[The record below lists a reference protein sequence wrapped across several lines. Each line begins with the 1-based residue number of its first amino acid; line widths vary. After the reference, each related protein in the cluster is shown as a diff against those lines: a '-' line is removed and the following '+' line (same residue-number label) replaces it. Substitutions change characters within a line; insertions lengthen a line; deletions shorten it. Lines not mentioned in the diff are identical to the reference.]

1 MTSPFYEPFGARPL
15 TFPIETEATIRRR
28 MLTICNDHGRK
39 VVDITRQ
46 LVQMLDALAGGK
58 GKEAKSNYDQM
69 LIMIEETDK
78 LKATLLTEVASV
90 GSLLIN
96 REDFLR
102 LIFKVSEIA
111 DIAEAVAFR
120 LDGIM
125 AKKWKVDSKQM
136 KAIASLMGLV
146 LEEMVRLRDTMMSLN
161 LNPDKAMQLS
171 KSVEAVERKIDFE
184 HRNLDLELLASK
196 SPIQSVLLL
205 RDIVQRLEAMADTG
219 LDVVD
224 LVRVIAVVG

>member
-1 MTSPFYEPFGARPL
+1 L

-39 VVDITRQ
+39 VVDITRE
-46 LVQMLDALAGGK
+46 LAQMLDSLAA
-58 GKEAKSNYDQM
+58 GKEKDARSHYDQM
-69 LIMIEETDK
+69 LKMMEEIEK

-102 LIFKVSEIA
+102 LIFQVSEIA
-111 DIAEAVAFR
+111 DNAEALAFL
-120 LDGIM
+120 LDGLM
-125 AKKWKVDSKQM
+125 SKRMKVESKQM

-146 LEEMVRLRDTMMSLN
+146 LEEMVRLRDAMTSLS
-161 LNPDKAMQLS
+161 LNPDKAIQLS
-171 KSVEAVERKIDFE
+171 KSVEAVERKIDLE
-184 HRNLDLELLASK
+184 HRNLDLEILSSK
-196 SPIQSVLLL
+196 SPFQSVLIL
-205 RDIVQRLEAMADTG
+205 REIVQHIERIADLG
-219 LDVVD
+219 IDVVD

>member
-1 MTSPFYEPFGARPL
+1 
-15 TFPIETEATIRRR
+15 
-28 MLTICNDHGRK
+28 MLTICNDHARK

-46 LVQMLDALAGGK
+46 LAQMLDALAAGK
-58 GKEAKSNYDQM
+58 VKEAKSNYDQM
-69 LIMIEETDK
+69 LVMMEETDK
-78 LKATLLTEVASV
+78 LKTTLLTEVASV

-102 LIFKVSEIA
+102 LIFKVSEIS
-111 DIAEAVAFR
+111 DMAEAVAFR

-125 AKKWKVDSKQM
+125 AKKLKVDNKQM
-136 KAIASLMGLV
+136 KAIASLTGLV

-171 KSVEAVERKIDFE
+171 KSVEAVERKIDLE
-184 HRNLDLELLASK
+184 HRNLDLEIVASK
-196 SPIQSVLLL
+196 SSIQSVLLL

>member
-1 MTSPFYEPFGARPL
+1 L

-39 VVDITRQ
+39 VVDITRE
-46 LVQMLDALAGGK
+46 LAQMLDSLAV
-58 GKEAKSNYDQM
+58 GKEKDAKSHYYQM
-69 LIMIEETDK
+69 LKMMEEIEK

-102 LIFKVSEIA
+102 LIFQVSEIA
-111 DIAEAVAFR
+111 DNAEALAFL
-120 LDGIM
+120 LDGLM
-125 AKKWKVDSKQM
+125 SKKMKVESKHM

-146 LEEMVRLRDTMMSLN
+146 LEEMVRLRDAMTSLS
-161 LNPDKAMQLS
+161 LNPDKAIQLS
-171 KSVEAVERKIDFE
+171 KSVEAVERKIDLE
-184 HRNLDLELLASK
+184 HRNLDLEILSSK
-196 SPIQSVLLL
+196 SSFQSVLIL
-205 RDIVQRLEAMADTG
+205 REIVQHIERIADIG
-219 LDVVD
+219 IDVVD

>member
-1 MTSPFYEPFGARPL
+1 M

-28 MLTICNDHGRK
+28 MLTICNDHARK

-46 LVQMLDALAGGK
+46 LTQMLDALAGGK
-58 GKEAKSNYDQM
+58 VKEAKSNYDQM
-69 LIMIEETDK
+69 LIMMEETDK
-78 LKATLLTEVASV
+78 LKTTLLTEVASV

-102 LIFKVSEIA
+102 LIFKVSEIS
-111 DIAEAVAFR
+111 DMAEAVAFR

-125 AKKWKVDSKQM
+125 AKKLKIDNKQM
-136 KAIASLMGLV
+136 KAIASLTGLV

-171 KSVEAVERKIDFE
+171 KSVEAVERKIDLE
-184 HRNLDLELLASK
+184 HRNLDLELVASK
-196 SPIQSVLLL
+196 SSIQSVLLL

>member
-1 MTSPFYEPFGARPL
+1 MTRPFYVPIGARPL

-28 MLTICNDHGRK
+28 MLNICNDHGRK
-39 VVDITRQ
+39 VVDIIRE
-46 LVQMLDALAGGK
+46 LAQMLDSLAGGSN
-58 GKEAKSNYDQM
+58 KEAQSHYDKM
-69 LIMIEETDK
+69 LKMMEEIDE

-102 LIFKVSEIA
+102 LIFQVTEIA
-111 DIAEAVAFR
+111 DDAEAVAFR
-120 LDGIM
+120 LHGIM
-125 AKKWKVDSKQM
+125 TKKWKVDNKQM
-136 KAIASLMGLV
+136 KAIASLTGLV
-146 LEEMVRLRDTMMSLN
+146 LEEMLRLREAMMSLN
-161 LNPDKAMQLS
+161 LNPDKAIQLA
-171 KSVEAVERKIDFE
+171 KSVEAVERKIDLE
-184 HRNLDLELLASK
+184 HRNLDMEILGSK

-205 RDIVQRLEAMADTG
+205 RDIVQHLERMADSG

>member
-1 MTSPFYEPFGARPL
+1 M

-39 VVDITRQ
+39 VVDITRE
-46 LVQMLDALAGGK
+46 LAQMLDSLAA
-58 GKEAKSNYDQM
+58 GKEKDARSHYDQM
-69 LIMIEETDK
+69 LKMMEEIEK

-102 LIFKVSEIA
+102 LIFQVSEIA
-111 DIAEAVAFR
+111 DNAEALAFL
-120 LDGIM
+120 LDGLM
-125 AKKWKVDSKQM
+125 SKRMKVESKQM

-146 LEEMVRLRDTMMSLN
+146 LEEMVRLRDAMTSLS
-161 LNPDKAMQLS
+161 LNPDKAIQLS
-171 KSVEAVERKIDFE
+171 KSVEAVERKIDLE
-184 HRNLDLELLASK
+184 HRNLDLEILSSK
-196 SPIQSVLLL
+196 SPFQSVLIL
-205 RDIVQRLEAMADTG
+205 REIVQHIERIADLG
-219 LDVVD
+219 IDVVD